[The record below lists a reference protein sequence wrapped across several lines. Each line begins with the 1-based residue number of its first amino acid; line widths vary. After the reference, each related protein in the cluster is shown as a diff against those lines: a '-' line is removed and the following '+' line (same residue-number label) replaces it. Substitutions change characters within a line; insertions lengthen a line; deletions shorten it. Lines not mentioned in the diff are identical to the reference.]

1 MKSLKTPLLV
11 LAVLS
16 AVTTMVAAYLKLI
29 HSNSLDTFLTI
40 AVVMYGVLFVF
51 ALLDILSSRAYSAK
65 EKVLWIIV
73 VLFGNALGVLLYILI
88 GNKQEGIVV

>member
-29 HSNSLDTFLTI
+29 HSNSQDIFLTI
-40 AVVMYGVLFVF
+40 VLFVL